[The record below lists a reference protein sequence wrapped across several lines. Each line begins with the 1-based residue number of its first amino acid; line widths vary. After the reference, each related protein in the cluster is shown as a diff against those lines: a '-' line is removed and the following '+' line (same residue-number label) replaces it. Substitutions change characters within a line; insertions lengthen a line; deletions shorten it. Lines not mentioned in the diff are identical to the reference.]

1 MMKHVS
7 ARTLKLALVVSAAA
21 LFAVACSSSS
31 DTKQSNAAAP
41 ATNNAAPA
49 ASPTVAA
56 NATPADPIEQAKAT
70 FSNTCAKCH
79 KPDGA
84 GGEVTIEGEK
94 LKVPNLREGRSVTK
108 SDDQL
113 HNKIV
118 KGGDGMPGFGKRLT
132 ADQINALVKYIRQDF
147 QGKK

>member
-1 MMKHVS
+1 MMKHIS
-7 ARTLKLALVVSAAA
+7 ARTLKLALVVSAFA

-31 DTKQSNAAAP
+31 DNKTSNAAP
-41 ATNNAAPA
+41 TTNNAAPA
-49 ASPTVAA
+49 ASATLAA
-56 NATPADPIEQAKAT
+56 NATPADPIAQAKAT

-79 KPDGA
+79 KADGA
-84 GGEVTIEGEK
+84 GGEVTIEDEK

-108 SDDQL
+108 SDEQL
-113 HNKIV
+113 ANKIT

-132 ADQINALVKYIRQDF
+132 ADQIQALVKYIRQDF